1 MSRSVAVD
9 METLLKGL
17 EEKAKEA
24 FRGYPVGT
32 IALYGPDDI
41 KATKVVAAVIIA
53 EGEEPIETKTC
64 FSSRGKDVR
73 IDFDLFDG
81 IKDFFKENR
90 VRSVVMA
97 AKIMGCPHQEGIDY
111 PDGGHCP
118 ECAFWSHRDRFTG
131 EIIH

>member
-1 MSRSVAVD
+1 MAIK
-9 METLLKGL
+9 LKRPKHSL
-17 EEKAKEA
+17 EKKAKEA

-32 IALYGPDDI
+32 IAFYGPDDI
-41 KATKVVAAVIIA
+41 TATKVVAAVIIA
-53 EGEEPIETKTC
+53 KGEEPIEMKTC

-73 IDFDLFDG
+73 IDFDLLDG
-81 IKDFFKENR
+81 IKDFFKENG
-90 VRSVVMA
+90 VRSVMMA

-118 ECAFWSHRDRFTG
+118 ECAFWRHRDRLTG